1 MRELERRFPP
11 EFRNRIDEVVLFSP
25 LSRSEVREITRH
37 YLRDV
42 TMTLA
47 KAGKAIDINAEALE
61 LLVTQGYSLAFGARF
76 LKRVI
81 DERIKLPIS
90 ERWKEGNLFEVRV
103 ANGQIVVQP
112 SSKLMSADDVIAYG
126 DVA

>member
-1 MRELERRFPP
+1 M
-11 EFRNRIDEVVLFSP
+11 VLFAP
-25 LSRSEVREITRH
+25 LSRDEVREITRH
-37 YLRDV
+37 YLQDV
-42 TMTLA
+42 TLTLA
-47 KAGKAIDINAEALE
+47 KAGKAIDISDDALE

-103 ANGQIVVQP
+103 VDGEVVVKP
-112 SSKLMSADDVIAYG
+112 SSNLMSAGDVIAYG